1 VIRNCMALALLLAA
15 SSGAGASP
23 PAPDP
28 ATASLEAATWLEG
41 RMAELREG
49 PESSAG
55 RRARELLAELRET
68 LVTAGIDEPLARALV
83 PVASSSDDDQYGP
96 LASLGRARSRLE
108 SFAEASRRPTSRHD
122 PEASRRLS
130 EILNDPLF
138 LAAPPEASLTQRL
151 GARLRAFFGRVFGAF
166 ARLTAANPVLALALF
181 ALVVGAALAALIIIA
196 LRLLQ
201 SRRRYR
207 EPRPEARLSTPD
219 GSRLPELMEHARGAA
234 SAGLRLEA
242 LRLLTRATVVA
253 LRTRGDLPDEPGLT
267 ALESARILESRQ
279 APPAL
284 RRDFDR
290 LVAIHDRGVYG
301 GTGAD
306 DPALEEALAMAERLI
321 APPAAVVA

>member
-1 VIRNCMALALLLAA
+1 VIRTCVALASLLAA
-15 SSGAGASP
+15 VSWAG
-23 PAPDP
+23 PAPTPDP
-28 ATASLEAATWLEG
+28 ATAAHEAATWLEE

-49 PESSAG
+49 PPSSAG

-68 LVTAGIDEPLARALV
+68 LVEAGLDEPLARALV
-83 PVASSSDDDQYGP
+83 PVASSSGDDPLGP

-122 PEASRRLS
+122 PEASRQLS
-130 EILNDPLF
+130 DILNDPIF
-138 LAAPPEASLTQRL
+138 LAAPPEASMTQRL
-151 GARLRAFFGRVFGAF
+151 GARLRSFFGRVFGAF

-181 ALVVGAALAALIIIA
+181 VLVVGAALAALSIIA

-207 EPRPEARLSTPD
+207 EPRPDARTFTPD
-219 GSRLPELMEHARGAA
+219 GSRSPELMERARGAV

-242 LRLLTRATVVA
+242 LRLLTRAAVVA
-253 LRTRGDLPDEPGLT
+253 LRTRGELPDEPGLT
-267 ALESARILESRQ
+267 ALESARILESRE

-284 RRDFDR
+284 RRDFDG

-306 DPALEEALAMAERLI
+306 GPALEQAMAMAERLI
-321 APPAAVVA
+321 APPAEVVA

>member
-1 VIRNCMALALLLAA
+1 VIRPSTALALLVAAA
-15 SSGAGASP
+15 SWAEAS

-28 ATASLEAATWLEG
+28 ATAAHEAAAWLQG
-41 RMAELREG
+41 RMAELREV
-49 PESSAG
+49 PLSSAD

-68 LVTAGIDEPLARALV
+68 LVEAGLEEPLARALV
-83 PVASSSDDDQYGP
+83 PVASSSDDDPLGP
-96 LASLGRARSRLE
+96 VASLGRARSRLA

-122 PEASRRLS
+122 PEASRQLS
-130 EILNDPLF
+130 DILNDPVF
-138 LAAPPEASLTQRL
+138 LAAPPEASWMQRL

-166 ARLTAANPVLALALF
+166 ARLTAANAGLALALF
-181 ALVVGAALAALIIIA
+181 ALVVGGALAALIIIA

-207 EPRPEARLSTPD
+207 EPRPDKHLATPE
-219 GSRLPELMEHARGAA
+219 GGRLPELMERARSAA
-234 SAGLRLEA
+234 STGFRLEA
-242 LRLLTRATVVA
+242 LRLLTRAAVVA

-284 RRDFDR
+284 RRDFDG

-306 DPALEEALAMAERLI
+306 GPALEEALAMAERLV